1 MALLTKV
8 LVAHNLHKYSLELEK
23 AFEEG
28 WRVNAGVAARRS
40 LGNRFTVTLVKD
52 SEAESVQTEEVTVDE
67 NTENT
72 ENTENKG
79 VEDETKV
86 ENSVEQDNGAAT
98 ETTSQEVDNSG
109 TQTTDAENEAEVEVE
124 ADVEKPAKPLTKA
137 QKAKLAKEA
146 EENEGTAE

>member
-40 LGNRFTVTLVKD
+40 LGNRFTVTLVRD
-52 SEAESVQTEEVTVDE
+52 SEASGVQTEEVTVDK
-67 NTENT
+67 NTEN
-72 ENTENKG
+72 EVVKN
-79 VEDETKV
+79 ETKV
-86 ENSVEQDNGAAT
+86 ETSVEQDSEVTT

-109 TQTTDAENEAEVEVE
+109 TQTTDAENEAKVEVE

-146 EENEGTAE
+146 KENEGTAE

>member
-52 SEAESVQTEEVTVDE
+52 SEASGVQTEEVTVDK
-67 NTENT
+67 NTENN
-72 ENTENKG
+72 EVVKN
-79 VEDETKV
+79 ETKV
-86 ENSVEQDNGAAT
+86 ETSVEQDSEATT

-109 TQTTDAENEAEVEVE
+109 TQTTDAENEAKVEVE

-146 EENEGTAE
+146 KENEGTAE

>member
-52 SEAESVQTEEVTVDE
+52 SEASGVQTEEVTVDK
-67 NTENT
+67 NTEN
-72 ENTENKG
+72 EVVKN
-79 VEDETKV
+79 ETKV
-86 ENSVEQDNGAAT
+86 ETSVEQDSEAAT

-109 TQTTDAENEAEVEVE
+109 TQTTDAENEAKVEVE

-146 EENEGTAE
+146 KENEGTAE

>member
-52 SEAESVQTEEVTVDE
+52 SEASGVQTEEVTVDE
-67 NTENT
+67 NTEN
-72 ENTENKG
+72 EVVKN
-79 VEDETKV
+79 ETKV
-86 ENSVEQDNGAAT
+86 ETSVEQDSEVTT

-109 TQTTDAENEAEVEVE
+109 TQTTDAENEAKVEVE

-146 EENEGTAE
+146 KENEGTAE

>member
-8 LVAHNLHKYSLELEK
+8 LVAHNLHKYSLDLEK

-67 NTENT
+67 NTEN
-72 ENTENKG
+72 KG

-109 TQTTDAENEAEVEVE
+109 TQTTDAENEAEVE